1 MPIRRADR
9 PLGAAVGE
17 LCNLRF
23 KSMKFGRDRRVNQK
37 DRIGFAN
44 SQTEKL
50 FGYRRIERTIQSI
63 EAIVPERFRDKPQR
77 HGSSFRGSPQLRPMG
92 VGLELHGT
100 QERIGPPG
108 RNQHKTRSWSVS
120 VQRHRREASAT
131 IDGQLTFIG
140 SARPCVN
147 RASAK

>member
-1 MPIRRADR
+1 
-9 PLGAAVGE
+9 
-17 LCNLRF
+17 
-23 KSMKFGRDRRVNQK
+23 MKFGRDRRVNQK

-50 FGYRRIERTIQSI
+50 FGSRRIERTIQSI
-63 EAIVPERFRDKPQR
+63 EAIVPEQFRDKPRR
-77 HGSSFRGSPQLRPMG
+77 HGSSLRGSPQLRPMG

-108 RNQHKTRSWSVS
+108 RNQHKTSSERSWPVS

-147 RASAK
+147 GASAK